1 MLVFSAIVP
10 HSPLL
15 LPTIGKKH
23 QAKLKKTLG
32 ALEVLKEE
40 FLASRP
46 DTLLVFSPH
55 GSSTPD
61 AFSFNIAP
69 QYQANLQEF
78 GDFTT
83 KIEFKPNLLLI
94 EHLKHLLKSRADLPS
109 TANTE
114 QFLDFGAAVPAHLLG
129 KDLPSLKLLPI
140 NDAGLSLK
148 THYEFG
154 QAIQDEIFKS
164 EERIAVIASADL
176 AHTLTDKAPGGFSP
190 KGKEFDSGLVSCVKE
205 HDKECLLNLE
215 SIAQEARACGLKTI
229 TMLFGVLDGVNCSP
243 QPLSYEGPFG
253 VGYLVAKIKLP

>member
-23 QAKLKKTLG
+23 QTKLKKTLN
-32 ALEVLKEE
+32 ALEELKKE
-40 FLASRP
+40 FLASQP

-69 QYQANLQEF
+69 HYQANLQEF

-83 KIEFKPNLLLI
+83 KIEFDPDLLLI
-94 EHLKHLLKSRADLPS
+94 EHLRHFLKSRADLPD

-114 QFLDFGAAVPAHLLG
+114 QFLDFGTAVSAYLLG

-140 NDAGLSLK
+140 NDAGLPLQI
-148 THYEFG
+148 HYEFG
-154 QAIQDEIFKS
+154 KAIQEEISKS
-164 EERIAVIASADL
+164 KKRIAIIASADL

-190 KGKEFDSGLVSCVKE
+190 KGKEFDGALVSCVKKN
-205 HDKECLLNLE
+205 DKDCLLNLE

-229 TMLFGVLDGVNCSP
+229 AMLFGVLDGVNCSP